1 MPIAG
6 PAGVPLDI
14 DQRPAAGLHGRSIE
28 MDLEKLA
35 GIQQRTSARIVTGLD
50 CNGLAPGHGDGPDCQ
65 RGILL
70 LGHPRF
76 AATEYGYQARPFK
89 RQAGHT
95 TTSFTMPDTTL
106 DFNSRH
112 SDSPQEQRR
121 YLWSQASNLPNDR
134 PRDAEDEKMREFL
147 RRWAGVKLE
156 GDK

>member
-1 MPIAG
+1 
-6 PAGVPLDI
+6 
-14 DQRPAAGLHGRSIE
+14 
-28 MDLEKLA
+28 
-35 GIQQRTSARIVTGLD
+35 
-50 CNGLAPGHGDGPDCQ
+50 
-65 RGILL
+65 
-70 LGHPRF
+70 
-76 AATEYGYQARPFK
+76 
-89 RQAGHT
+89 
-95 TTSFTMPDTTL
+95 MPDTTL